1 MEKKE
6 YTPPITVSGSEGKI
20 HISYDQVEVDIP
32 ARGPVPGD
40 TPALARRIFE
50 AFTCDLPGSLRAE

>member
-6 YTPPITVSGSEGKI
+6 YVPPITVSGSDGKI

-32 ARGPVPGD
+32 ARGPVPSG
-40 TPALARRIFE
+40 TPPLARRVFE
-50 AFTCDLPGSLRAE
+50 AFTCDLSGVLRAE